1 MTQATAQ
8 AARHTPAS
16 RYLRC
21 EGRELHYVEWGAP
34 DAPPVIMWHGLAR
47 TGRDFDELA
56 QALADDYRIICPDA
70 IGRGLSQWSPDP
82 VAEYRL
88 DFYARLAGALA
99 DGLGLARLRWVGT
112 SMGGATGMHAAAT
125 TLRDRI
131 SHLVVN
137 DIGPTLPQPA
147 IDRILAYAGQPP
159 AFDTVTELETWLRA
173 AYKPYGWQSDEQWRR
188 MAETSVRR
196 LPDGRVTAHYDPAIV
211 GQFSHHPGDYERWE
225 GYDSLRM
232 PLLLLR
238 GADSDLLLP
247 DVAHA
252 MTQRGPRAQRIDFP
266 DCGHAPALNIAPQ
279 INAVRQFLAQP
290 DHAAATARALGDNHD
305 ETRIAGRDGR
315 PVHAIGRHGQG
326 LRRGPRLRQDRPAGS
341 LCQADPERPD
351 AGPEYATQG
360 TMTVAG
366 RKIRVIE
373 KDNQGKPDVARAQL
387 ASAYAD
393 DNADIAVGPTSR
405 AWRWPCCPSPRNTR
419 RSCWSNPPW
428 RIRSPATS
436 GTSTSSA
443 PAAIPRRTPSPT
455 PWPSTRKARRS
466 PCWRRTMPSAATA

>member
-1 MTQATAQ
+1 M
-8 AARHTPAS
+8 
-16 RYLRC
+16 
-21 EGRELHYVEWGAP
+21 EWGAP

-290 DHAAATARALGDNHD
+290 DHAAATA
-305 ETRIAGRDGR
+305 
-315 PVHAIGRHGQG
+315 P
-326 LRRGPRLRQDRPAGS
+326 
-341 LCQADPERPD
+341 
-351 AGPEYATQG
+351 
-360 TMTVAG
+360 
-366 RKIRVIE
+366 
-373 KDNQGKPDVARAQL
+373 
-387 ASAYAD
+387 
-393 DNADIAVGPTSR
+393 
-405 AWRWPCCPSPRNTR
+405 
-419 RSCWSNPPW
+419 
-428 RIRSPATS
+428 RIRRQP
-436 GTSTSSA
+436 
-443 PAAIPRRTPSPT
+443 
-455 PWPSTRKARRS
+455 
-466 PCWRRTMPSAATA
+466 